1 MARKGFE
8 SISLPAARIAPA
20 IETLPL
26 SDAVTITRR
35 IAPSR
40 NTSEA
45 RHDDA
50 IVSEGHLRGR
60 GTAILSGAPRSA
72 PSSICHRSAAY
83 RLPPSL
89 SDRLS
94 TTRLSPAALLAMRM
108 ASRRSHSLL
117 TNPCSTTAPF
127 STDTVTCSS

>member
-1 MARKGFE
+1 MPRGCVRAE
-8 SISLPAARIAPA
+8 PAFRIRPQVFAW
-20 IETLPL
+20 
-26 SDAVTITRR
+26 
-35 IAPSR
+35 SR
-40 NTSEA
+40 HTSEA

-50 IVSEGHLRGR
+50 IVSER
-60 GTAILSGAPRSA
+60 TPSGARHRNLEEGAAP
-72 PSSICHRSAAY
+72 PSSISHRSAAY

-89 SDRLS
+89 IDRLS
-94 TTRLSPAALLAMRM
+94 TTRRSPAALLAMRI